1 MYFSAS
7 PYFPVLGTL
16 LQRSPH
22 VCVYIY
28 FRRQSLFMFVQ
39 VVLVDTTPYL
49 SLGFP
54 LATVFYFIIYYLFVK
69 TQYFVLLPMLTS

>member
-1 MYFSAS
+1 
-7 PYFPVLGTL
+7 
-16 LQRSPH
+16 
-22 VCVYIY
+22 
-28 FRRQSLFMFVQ
+28 MFVQ

-69 TQYFVLLPMLTS
+69 TQYFVLLPMLTAYKTYEMGFRFKLSIIFML